1 MKTKLLAP
9 VVVIF
14 LAAASAY
21 SGLDV
26 ALVRPFYD
34 ASTNSWPLKE
44 HFITAGVLHE
54 FGKDVVV
61 YILSGTLLFFVASCF
76 VTRLRPY
83 RKGAGYFI
91 LGAGL
96 GPAVVAI
103 GKATTHI
110 YSPWDLEIFGGDK
123 PHVRMFDSI
132 PPGLPIGEAFPGGHS
147 SGGFAFVALYF
158 LLAYYRPAYR
168 FHGLAVGLVLGGV
181 FAATQEVRGAHFL
194 SHDLVSLAVCWCV
207 AMGVFQIMYRN
218 ELRSHPLPS
227 PF

>member
-1 MKTKLLAP
+1 MKSKLLAP
-9 VVVIF
+9 VVVVL

-26 ALVRPFYD
+26 ALARLFYD
-34 ASTNSWPLKE
+34 PATQRWPLKE

-61 YILSGTLLFFVASCF
+61 YLLSGTLLFFVASC
-76 VTRLRPY
+76 VVSRLRAY
-83 RKGAGYFI
+83 RKGAGYVI

-168 FHGLAVGLVLGGV
+168 FHGLTVGLILGGV
-181 FAATQEVRGAHFL
+181 FATTQEVRGAHFL

-207 AMGVFQIMYRN
+207 AMGVFHAMYRK
-218 ELRSHPLPS
+218 ELRTHPLPS